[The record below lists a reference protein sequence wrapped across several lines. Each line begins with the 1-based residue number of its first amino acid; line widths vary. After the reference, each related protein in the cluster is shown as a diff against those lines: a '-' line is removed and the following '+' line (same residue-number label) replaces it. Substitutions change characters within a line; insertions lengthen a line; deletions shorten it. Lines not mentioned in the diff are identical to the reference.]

1 MDEVQVLP
9 SGGSSGG
16 VSADEEGAAVAEVGG
31 VRGWEASAFF
41 STLNLDRP
49 GVLALTS
56 KSCVEVGRGLATVG
70 RKGVSSSRRAS
81 LMS

>member
-1 MDEVQVLP
+1 M
-9 SGGSSGG
+9 
-16 VSADEEGAAVAEVGG
+16 SADEEEAAAAEVDG
-31 VRGWEASAFF
+31 VEGWEASAFF

-56 KSCVEVGRGLATVG
+56 KSCVEVGRGLATIG